1 MDYEFR
7 KKLYE
12 LDEIGFIGT
21 QGSKETEKVKMIM
34 SYLIRASKKIWKEHN
49 RNLADFEREQTIKEA
64 EQVYNRNVRQLRKF
78 KTFDNVASVTL

>member
-21 QGSKETEKVKMIM
+21 QGSKETEKVKIIM
-34 SYLIRASKKIWKEHN
+34 SYLIRASKKMWKEDN
-49 RNLADFEREQTIKEA
+49 RTLTGFEREQIVKEA
-64 EQVYNRNVRQLRKF
+64 KRAHNRDLRQRRKL
-78 KTFDNVASVTL
+78 KKLTTQLQ